1 MNIKQKIQIIKL
13 SLGNLWWSLLSERN
27 ALKLIADTSVG
38 FYLRTQKPEIY
49 TQYYLEYTQDIN
61 TNLVD
66 LLVEDNK
73 KGKHETSIGF

>member
-13 SLGNLWWSLLSERN
+13 SLGNLWWSLLSERY